1 MSRAF
6 VPHII
11 TDDTAL
17 VAGPY
22 QIERS
27 LRFDRNGSPGLS
39 RTPSSSGN
47 RRKWTFSCWFKP
59 NMIISDGASRNL
71 FGYDNTGNNR
81 EAIAFGPSH
90 TITYQLRI
98 SGTHRYGCTTDAQM
112 KDFSRWYH
120 VVFQYDTDNS
130 TANDRVR
137 IYINGERQSVSFS
150 TNTGSGY
157 NSFVNNSGTDI
168 MLVE

>member
-1 MSRAF
+1 MSRPF

-47 RRKWTFSCWFKP
+47 RRKWTFSCWLKP
-59 NMIISDGASRNL
+59 NMIISDGSARSL
-71 FGYDNTGNNR
+71 FGLSL
-81 EAIAFGPSH
+81 IH
-90 TITYQLRI
+90 I
-98 SGTHRYGCTTDAQM
+98 SEPTRP
-112 KDFSRWYH
+112 R
-120 VVFQYDTDNS
+120 
-130 TANDRVR
+130 
-137 IYINGERQSVSFS
+137 
-150 TNTGSGY
+150 
-157 NSFVNNSGTDI
+157 
-168 MLVE
+168 

>member
-1 MSRAF
+1 MSRPF

-47 RRKWTFSCWFKP
+47 RRKWTFSCWLKP
-59 NMIISDGASRNL
+59 NMIIPMVLLDL
-71 FGYDNTGNNR
+71 YLVMIIL
-81 EAIAFGPSH
+81 EI
-90 TITYQLRI
+90 I
-98 SGTHRYGCTTDAQM
+98 
-112 KDFSRWYH
+112 
-120 VVFQYDTDNS
+120 
-130 TANDRVR
+130 VR
-137 IYINGERQSVSFS
+137 Q
-150 TNTGSGY
+150 
-157 NSFVNNSGTDI
+157 
-168 MLVE
+168 